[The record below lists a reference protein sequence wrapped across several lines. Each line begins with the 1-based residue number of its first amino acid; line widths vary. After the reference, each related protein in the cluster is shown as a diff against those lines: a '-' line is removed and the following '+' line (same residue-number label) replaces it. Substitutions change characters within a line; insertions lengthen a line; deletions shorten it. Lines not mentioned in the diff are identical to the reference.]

1 MAVPKSKE
9 PVKRKSIPYRFGD
22 KHKAYMRRSR
32 DCTYN
37 VAEGSIRAG
46 KTTDNI
52 FAFAHELKRTKD
64 KLHLA
69 SGSTLGNAKLNI
81 GDANGFGLEHIF
93 RGQCHWGKF
102 KGNEALYIQGPST
115 SRKLRVVI
123 FAGGG
128 KADSYKK
135 VRGNSYGMWIATE
148 INLHHDSMIKECI
161 NRTAAAKMRKFFW
174 DLNPDN
180 PYASIYKDYIDKYA
194 EKAAA
199 GEFPSGYNYEHFTL
213 FDNVT
218 ISKQR
223 QKELMADY
231 DTETIWYRRDILG
244 ERCAAEGVIY
254 KSFADNPSKHI
265 RMFKDYSEKQEW
277 LRTIHFISIGIDF
290 GGNRS
295 LTTFVA
301 SAINYRFQE
310 VDVVKDAN
318 IEGKKGDIDPDKLN
332 KSFLIFYEELKRE
345 FPGIPILYIFADNEA
360 QYLINGL
367 AKACRA
373 AGITASIGDSAKKK
387 ITDRVYCGN
396 TLLASGRMRVLPE
409 CKLLIAGLKSAIW
422 DPKEAEKGKDVRL
435 DNFSSDIDILDAWEY
450 SWERFMKKLLPES
463 KRSN

>member
-1 MAVPKSKE
+1 M
-9 PVKRKSIPYRFGD
+9 
-22 KHKAYMRRSR
+22 
-32 DCTYN
+32 
-37 VAEGSIRAG
+37 
-46 KTTDNI
+46 
-52 FAFAHELKRTKD
+52 
-64 KLHLA
+64 
-69 SGSTLGNAKLNI
+69 
-81 GDANGFGLEHIF
+81 
-93 RGQCHWGKF
+93 
-102 KGNEALYIQGPST
+102 
-115 SRKLRVVI
+115 
-123 FAGGG
+123 
-128 KADSYKK
+128 
-135 VRGNSYGMWIATE
+135 
-148 INLHHDSMIKECI
+148 
-161 NRTAAAKMRKFFW
+161 
-174 DLNPDN
+174 
-180 PYASIYKDYIDKYA
+180 
-194 EKAAA
+194 
-199 GEFPSGYNYEHFTL
+199 

-231 DTETIWYRRDILG
+231 DPETIWYRRDILG

-265 RMFKDYSEKQEW
+265 RMFKDNNEKQEW

-301 SAINYRFQE
+301 SAIHYRFQE

-332 KSFLIFYEELKRE
+332 KSFLIFYKELKRE

>member
-1 MAVPKSKE
+1 MAAPKSKE

-115 SRKLRVVI
+115 KRKLRVVI

-194 EKAAA
+194 E
-199 GEFPSGYNYEHFTL
+199 G
-213 FDNVT
+213 
-218 ISKQR
+218 I
-223 QKELMADY
+223 
-231 DTETIWYRRDILG
+231 
-244 ERCAAEGVIY
+244 IY

-265 RMFKDYSEKQEW
+265 RMFKDNNEKKEW

-301 SAINYRFQE
+301 SAIHYRFQE

-332 KSFLIFYEELKRE
+332 KNFLIFYKELKRE

-367 AKACRA
+367 AKACRV
-373 AGITASIGDSAKKK
+373 AGVIVSIGDSAKKK

-396 TLLASGRMRVLPE
+396 TLLASGRMKVLPE